1 MVRSWLD
8 LMIFKVFSNLNDSM
22 ILVGVEYI
30 VQSSHKFIKNIK
42 KAVVGKGSFSRTGKR
57 ELLLYP
63 PVTPVARC
71 CVLNAK
77 VGLNSAL
84 KQIN

>member
-1 MVRSWLD
+1 
-8 LMIFKVFSNLNDSM
+8 M
-22 ILVGVEYI
+22 ILSPIICRNRKALQVWKMKSHSI